1 MSCDD
6 DSLEKRAV
14 LYWSASVTW
23 RRNVLPAAEQ
33 QLLFDVLN
41 DFDWTDRPNWQA
53 RLDELKMEI
62 ECYGSAA

>member
-23 RRNVLPAAEQ
+23 RRNVLPATEQ
-33 QLLFDVLN
+33 KLLLDVLN
-41 DFDWTDRPNWQA
+41 EFDWTDWPYWQA
-53 RLDELKMEI
+53 RLDELKGEI
-62 ECYGSAA
+62 ECHGPAA

>member
-23 RRNVLPAAEQ
+23 RRNVLPAEEQ

-41 DFDWTDRPNWQA
+41 DFDWTDQPHWQA
-53 RLDELKMEI
+53 RLDELKWEI
-62 ECYGSAA
+62 ERYGSAA